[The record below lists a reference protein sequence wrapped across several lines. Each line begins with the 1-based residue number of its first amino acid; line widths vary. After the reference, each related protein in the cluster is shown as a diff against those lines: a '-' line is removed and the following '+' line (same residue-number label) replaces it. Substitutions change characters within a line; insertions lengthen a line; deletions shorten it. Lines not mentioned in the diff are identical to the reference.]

1 MNVDAATQVIFMV
14 GQPVAQTKT
23 PALLNA
29 WFAGQGRNLAVV
41 PLELPGDAMP
51 AFSRLLGEAGN
62 VLGCVVTIPLKA
74 RLYPLVHEASPVAST
89 LQAVN
94 VVKRRADGRLYGDM
108 LDGDAMVRGLRA
120 MDVAL
125 EDRSAFLVGCGG
137 AGSAMA
143 FSACSEGA
151 RRLRLHDAHP
161 ESARRLADTLR
172 RRFGACEIEVGTDA
186 RGCDLVINASP
197 LGMQADD
204 ELPMPIER
212 MDPRA
217 VVVDAVTSPSMT
229 RWVAACRAAGHAVLD
244 GNTIAAH
251 QLPLMREFF
260 GIEAASVEPAS
271 MLQDGDMP

>member
-1 MNVDAATQVIFMV
+1 MNVDAATHVIFMV
-14 GQPVAQTKT
+14 GQPVAQTRT

-74 RLYPLVHEASPVAST
+74 RLYPLVHEASPVASA
-89 LQAVN
+89 LQVVN
-94 VVKRRADGRLYGDM
+94 VVKRLADGRLFGDM
-108 LDGDAMVRGLRA
+108 LDGAAMVQGLRA

-125 EDRSAFLVGCGG
+125 EGRSAFLVGCGG

-143 FSACSEGA
+143 FSACSEGV

-161 ESARRLADTLR
+161 ESARRLSDTLR
-172 RRFGACEIEVGTDA
+172 RRFGACEIEIGSDA
-186 RGCDLVINASP
+186 QDCDLVINASP
-197 LGMQADD
+197 LGMRTGDA
-204 ELPMPIER
+204 LPVPVEGL
-212 MDPRA
+212 DPRA
-217 VVVDAVTSPSMT
+217 VIVDAVTSRSMT

-244 GNTIAAH
+244 GNAIAAH

-260 GIEAASVEPAS
+260 GIEAAPTEAAPSSRQEDAP
-271 MLQDGDMP
+271 